1 MVISPVFR
9 VAKNFMGSLYTCP
22 KYPSI
27 SGMSILMDRWI
38 RIHWRTV
45 LISVLVMLT
54 MLNTRIIET
63 SKLFNPYGRISSIN
77 ILLNIEDAMPSTVR
91 MTELAM
97 A

>member
-1 MVISPVFR
+1 
-9 VAKNFMGSLYTCP
+9 MGSLYTCP

-54 MLNTRIIET
+54 ILNTRIIET

-91 MTELAM
+91 MTELTIA
-97 A
+97 